1 MKHTAPLLKSSR
13 GEIVKKLTKKF
24 FKKVLTSQA
33 KCGIIDMVPSK
44 RLLNY

>member
-1 MKHTAPLLKSSR
+1 MKHTAPLLKKE

-24 FKKVLTSQA
+24 LKKVLTSQA
-33 KCGIIDMVPSK
+33 KCGIIDLVPSK